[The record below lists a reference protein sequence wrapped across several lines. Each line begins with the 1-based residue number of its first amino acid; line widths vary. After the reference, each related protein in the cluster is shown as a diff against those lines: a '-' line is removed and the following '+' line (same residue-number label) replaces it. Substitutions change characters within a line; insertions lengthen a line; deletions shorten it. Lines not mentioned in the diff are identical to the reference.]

1 MKVVFLASLLPAAGV
16 SLPEARREG
25 WSRQGELHKYL
36 CRALKLNAA
45 GQRKQ
50 RSYRSRSKSR
60 NNLLAVP
67 FSKSFKSSS
76 EHGVQP
82 YGCYFLL
89 LLLSVS
95 GFGHAHVY
103 VLRYSVGL
111 WLATMVSFMR
121 GCCVCVQCFSV
132 CLAVCLSAGTLCIR
146 IPTSTR
152 HVNKAY
158 HMRKHDS
165 LKYVS
170 HEDHASC
177 FRCVRCIS
185 ACILNF
191 LVTHTLLFILCS
203 PPDLGSGRLFL
214 YTYIH
219 TYIYI
224 YIYLHIYT
232 LHHICRSSH

>member
-67 FSKSFKSSS
+67 SSKSFKPSS

-82 YGCYFLL
+82 YGCYFL

-121 GCCVCVQCFSV
+121 GCCVCVYSVSLSVWLSV
-132 CLAVCLSAGTLCIR
+132 CLQV
-146 IPTSTR
+146 
-152 HVNKAY
+152 H
-158 HMRKHDS
+158 
-165 LKYVS
+165 YVY
-170 HEDHASC
+170 A
-177 FRCVRCIS
+177 
-185 ACILNF
+185 
-191 LVTHTLLFILCS
+191 
-203 PPDLGSGRLFL
+203 
-214 YTYIH
+214 
-219 TYIYI
+219 
-224 YIYLHIYT
+224 YLH
-232 LHHICRSSH
+232 LRAM